1 MGLLDANWEIGGSAG
16 FYKIMRYTGDPR
28 RSIRNVPRCCLGNYL
43 GAVPNCIVKRNSIL
57 LTALLLAPHAFCAA
71 EMIHEADV

>member
-1 MGLLDANWEIGGSAG
+1 ML
-16 FYKIMRYTGDPR
+16 PR
-28 RSIRNVPRCCLGNYL
+28 NYL